1 MCYNFIFMNRLDIGV
16 IIVSR
21 VSKKEQVLEI
31 LSNLDYYSKM
41 PSERVLECDLNVYG
55 DLLDAMLNEGLISG
69 EKPKRNEYNNN
80 IVKDEFEYYLN
91 NYKMSIKGMDY
102 LDRNKKK
109 E

>member
-1 MCYNFIFMNRLDIGV
+1 M
-16 IIVSR
+16 SR

-31 LSNLDYYSKM
+31 LDNLDYYSKM
-41 PSERVLECDLNVYG
+41 PSERALECDINVYG

-69 EKPKRNEYNNN
+69 EKPERNEYNND
-80 IVKDEFEYYLN
+80 IIKDHFEYDLD

-102 LDRNKKK
+102 LEQNRKK